1 MDNNLKKYRLLG
13 YFIIPFVAALL
24 FKGLSSIPNES
35 TTVISKEDS
44 AFSNSNFSNEEIN
57 LVDFNFDVKPILS
70 DKCYACHGPDEKARK
85 ANLRLDIEDGFYAS
99 LKDSESH
106 FIVNRNNPNES
117 EILKRINSEIGNR
130 LFFTFISRKTKEKR
144 VLKFAK
150 DNEKVLETL
159 GTSIIKDEEMDN
171 RPIWFEV
178 DTKGNLS
185 DISRFSS
192 IVSTQNELIDTII
205 SLKDLSIFIFVTKNG
220 YDFKRK
226 GKNENSGYRK

>member
-1 MDNNLKKYRLLG
+1 MPRW
-13 YFIIPFVAALL
+13 
-24 FKGLSSIPNES
+24 
-35 TTVISKEDS
+35 
-44 AFSNSNFSNEEIN
+44 
-57 LVDFNFDVKPILS
+57 
-70 DKCYACHGPDEKARK
+70 
-85 ANLRLDIEDGFYAS
+85 
-99 LKDSESH
+99 
-106 FIVNRNNPNES
+106 S
-117 EILKRINSEIGNR
+117 EIMRQAGQYYGRSNCKLPLDLVVGKNEKIILALLKRINSEIGNR

-150 DNEKVLETL
+150 DNEKVLEIL
-159 GTSIIKDEEMDN
+159 GTSIVKDEEMDN

-192 IVSTQNELIDTII
+192 IVSTQDELIDTII

>member
-1 MDNNLKKYRLLG
+1 MRQAGQYYGRSNCKLPLDLVVGKNEK
-13 YFIIPFVAALL
+13 IILEL
-24 FKGLSSIPNES
+24 
-35 TTVISKEDS
+35 
-44 AFSNSNFSNEEIN
+44 
-57 LVDFNFDVKPILS
+57 
-70 DKCYACHGPDEKARK
+70 
-85 ANLRLDIEDGFYAS
+85 
-99 LKDSESH
+99 
-106 FIVNRNNPNES
+106 
-117 EILKRINSEIGNR
+117 LKRINSEIGNR

-150 DNEKVLETL
+150 DNEKVLEIL
-159 GTSIIKDEEMDN
+159 EEMDN

-192 IVSTQNELIDTII
+192 IVSTQDELIDTII

>member
-1 MDNNLKKYRLLG
+1 MRQAGQYYGRSNCKLPLDLVVGKNEK
-13 YFIIPFVAALL
+13 IILEL
-24 FKGLSSIPNES
+24 
-35 TTVISKEDS
+35 
-44 AFSNSNFSNEEIN
+44 
-57 LVDFNFDVKPILS
+57 
-70 DKCYACHGPDEKARK
+70 
-85 ANLRLDIEDGFYAS
+85 
-99 LKDSESH
+99 
-106 FIVNRNNPNES
+106 
-117 EILKRINSEIGNR
+117 LKRINSEIGNR

-159 GTSIIKDEEMDN
+159 GTSIVKEEEMDN

-192 IVSTQNELIDTII
+192 IVSTQDELIDTII

-226 GKNENSGYRK
+226 E